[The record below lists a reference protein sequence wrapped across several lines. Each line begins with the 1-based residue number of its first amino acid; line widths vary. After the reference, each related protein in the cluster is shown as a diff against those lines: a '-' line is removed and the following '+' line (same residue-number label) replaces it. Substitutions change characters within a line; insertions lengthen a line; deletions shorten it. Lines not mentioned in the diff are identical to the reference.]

1 MRIIYIIQIIANSL
15 IFLKAVFRLFQ
26 QALNKLRIV
35 VIDGTSLDIPH
46 SDEKSRVF
54 GRERRSSRYKSR
66 ISLPLY

>member
-1 MRIIYIIQIIANSL
+1 MPTVETIGAFI
-15 IFLKAVFRLFQ
+15 
-26 QALNKLRIV
+26 NKLRIV

-54 GRERRSSRYKSR
+54 GRERKSSRYKSR